1 MHVHVQNTYRIT
13 QSNTNVCTFGVYI
26 GTMVDIFLSPLSLHG
41 GICFVQHVDLSVVLA
56 IAFFS
61 QEKRWNRP
69 DVLHC
74 SWPLYFHCTVAA
86 LKIVLARGSCD
97 IFPTQRLAFDRSSG
111 DISLPQRLVL
121 ARGSDD
127 IVLVIFLCSHLT
139 TVPSIFPLAFGG
151 IPLDV

>member
-1 MHVHVQNTYRIT
+1 M
-13 QSNTNVCTFGVYI
+13 
-26 GTMVDIFLSPLSLHG
+26 
-41 GICFVQHVDLSVVLA
+41 QHVDLSVVLA
-56 IAFFS
+56 ITFFS

-97 IFPTQRLAFDRSSG
+97 IFHT
-111 DISLPQRLVL
+111 VL

-127 IVLVIFLCSHLT
+127 IVLVIFLCSLLT
-139 TVPSIFPLAFGG
+139 TVLSIFPLAFVG
-151 IPLDV
+151 IPLDI

>member
-1 MHVHVQNTYRIT
+1 M
-13 QSNTNVCTFGVYI
+13 
-26 GTMVDIFLSPLSLHG
+26 
-41 GICFVQHVDLSVVLA
+41 QHVDLSVVLA

-86 LKIVLARGSCD
+86 LKIGLVLARGSCD

-111 DISLPQRLVL
+111 DIVLPQRLVL
-121 ARGSDD
+121 ARGPMISSSSLFFVLRVSSDD
-127 IVLVIFLCSHLT
+127 RSFNINFLSLLEVFRSTFSSSFILT
-139 TVPSIFPLAFGG
+139 
-151 IPLDV
+151 

>member
-1 MHVHVQNTYRIT
+1 M
-13 QSNTNVCTFGVYI
+13 
-26 GTMVDIFLSPLSLHG
+26 
-41 GICFVQHVDLSVVLA
+41 QHVDLSVVLA

-86 LKIVLARGSCD
+86 LRIVLARGSCD

-111 DISLPQRLVL
+111 DIVLPQRLVL

-127 IVLVIFLCSHLT
+127 IVLKLFLCSLLT
-139 TVPSIFPLAFGG
+139 TVPSNYISSRFWRYSARRLA
-151 IPLDV
+151 LALR

>member
-1 MHVHVQNTYRIT
+1 M
-13 QSNTNVCTFGVYI
+13 
-26 GTMVDIFLSPLSLHG
+26 
-41 GICFVQHVDLSVVLA
+41 QHVDLSVVLA

-74 SWPLYFHCTVAA
+74 SWPHCTVAA
-86 LKIVLARGSCD
+86 IKIVLARGSCD
-97 IFPTQRLAFDRSSG
+97 IFPTQPFAFDRSSG
-111 DISLPQRLVL
+111 NIVLPHRLVL

-127 IVLVIFLCSHLT
+127 IVLELFLRSFLT
-139 TVPSIFPLAFGG
+139 IALSIFSLAFGG

>member
-1 MHVHVQNTYRIT
+1 MHVHVQNTYCII
-13 QSNTNVCTFGVYI
+13 QSNSNVRTFGVYI
-26 GTMVDIFLSPLSLHG
+26 GTMVDIFLSPLSLRG
-41 GICFVQHVDLSVVLA
+41 GICFVQHVDQSVVLA

-74 SWPLYFHCTVAA
+74 SWPLHFHCTVAA

-111 DISLPQRLVL
+111 DIVLPPRLVL

-127 IVLVIFLCSHLT
+127 IVLVIFLCSLLT
-139 TVPSIFPLAFGG
+139 AVLSVFPFAFGG

>member
-1 MHVHVQNTYRIT
+1 M
-13 QSNTNVCTFGVYI
+13 
-26 GTMVDIFLSPLSLHG
+26 
-41 GICFVQHVDLSVVLA
+41 QHVDLSVVLA

-74 SWPLYFHCTVAA
+74 SWPLLYFHCTVAA

-97 IFPTQRLAFDRSSG
+97 IFPTQRVAFDRSSG
-111 DISLPQRLVL
+111 DIVLPQWLVL

-127 IVLVIFLCSHLT
+127 IVLDNIGVGK
-139 TVPSIFPLAFGG
+139 GG
-151 IPLDV
+151 AEGAIAPPVFCLRS

>member
-1 MHVHVQNTYRIT
+1 M
-13 QSNTNVCTFGVYI
+13 
-26 GTMVDIFLSPLSLHG
+26 
-41 GICFVQHVDLSVVLA
+41 QHVDLSVVLA

-74 SWPLYFHCTVAA
+74 SWLLYCHCTVAA

-97 IFPTQRLAFDRSSG
+97 IFRTQRLAFDRNSG
-111 DISLPQRLVL
+111 DIVLPQRLVL

-127 IVLVIFLCSHLT
+127 IVLELFLCSLLT
-139 TVPSIFPLAFGG
+139 NALSIFWRPVFRSTFSPSLT
-151 IPLDV
+151 LT

>member
-1 MHVHVQNTYRIT
+1 M
-13 QSNTNVCTFGVYI
+13 
-26 GTMVDIFLSPLSLHG
+26 
-41 GICFVQHVDLSVVLA
+41 QHVDLSVVLA

-74 SWPLYFHCTVAA
+74 SWPLLYFHCTVAA

-97 IFPTQRLAFDRSSG
+97 IFPTQRVAFDRSSG
-111 DISLPQRLVL
+111 DIILPQRLVL

-127 IVLVIFLCSHLT
+127 IVLDLLSSDDRSSSRFWRYSARR
-139 TVPSIFPLAFGG
+139 LA
-151 IPLDV
+151 LALR

>member
-1 MHVHVQNTYRIT
+1 M
-13 QSNTNVCTFGVYI
+13 
-26 GTMVDIFLSPLSLHG
+26 L
-41 GICFVQHVDLSVVLA
+41 ICRSF
-56 IAFFS
+56 FFS

-74 SWPLYFHCTVAA
+74 SWPLYFHCTAA
-86 LKIVLARGSCD
+86 VLKIVLARGSCD

-111 DISLPQRLVL
+111 DIVLTRRLVL

-127 IVLVIFLCSHLT
+127 IVLELFLCSLLT
-139 TVPSIFPLAFGG
+139 TALSIFPLAFGG

>member
-1 MHVHVQNTYRIT
+1 M
-13 QSNTNVCTFGVYI
+13 
-26 GTMVDIFLSPLSLHG
+26 
-41 GICFVQHVDLSVVLA
+41 QHVDLSVVLA

-74 SWPLYFHCTVAA
+74 SWPLY
-86 LKIVLARGSCD
+86 LARGSCD

-111 DISLPQRLVL
+111 DIVLPQRLVL

-127 IVLVIFLCSHLT
+127 IVLKLFLCSLLT